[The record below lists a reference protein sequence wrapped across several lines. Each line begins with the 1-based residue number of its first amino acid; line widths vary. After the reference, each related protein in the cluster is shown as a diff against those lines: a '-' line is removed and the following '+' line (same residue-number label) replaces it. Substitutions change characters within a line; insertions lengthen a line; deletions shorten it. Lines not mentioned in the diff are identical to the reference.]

1 MRKLGRFAEVLLF
14 LVLALVLTLFGAGI
28 PMHFRAVAP
37 GVVVEAGRGGETLD
51 DLASYYLDTG
61 KTGPVELFLALP
73 NTPVSTEL
81 LADRM
86 GALIERYPHYA
97 ISGGTAPY
105 FQQFLEML
113 DLKGQSVGK
122 ADVISLLL
130 RARWREQLLDFL
142 GNSSNAAVQAVLE
155 TRLSA
160 AYTTFMP
167 VGTPAGQPLDAAILT
182 TALLLQ
188 GDDFSL
194 PASRRIK
201 LLGERTKDGDRLA
214 VEQLESFYLSIL
226 GLAKRL
232 NWVQLAELTGEFS
245 DLDELRMAAILAREN
260 SDKLPLIFSAIVL
273 AEEPGAVFDYLARF
287 QEEGWGDLSF
297 ALGAGQG
304 ALELLLQNDKP
315 LYNPPAFVRVLDR
328 YTAWVRQPPLLS
340 FTHRHPQAAIVLKI
354 LVLLAAGYAWA
365 LFLSGILQLM
375 LKRPALSRMHPLFIA
390 RNGIVALFLA
400 TTLWV
405 LIEPTLFAS
414 GPEPKGQL
422 RLIFNIASELDSL
435 KSHNLETA
443 MLDQITI
450 LIILLFFLLQLI
462 VYLFCLIKISEIRKQ
477 DATEDLKLKLLENED
492 NLFDLGLYV
501 GLGGTV
507 ASLILLAMDVVQASL
522 IAAYSSTLFG
532 IIFVAVLKVVH
543 VRPYRR
549 SIIVVLDSLKDEP
562 VPTADH
568 S

>member
-1 MRKLGRFAEVLLF
+1 MTKLGTFAEVLLF
-14 LVLALVLTLFGAGI
+14 LVLAFALTLFGAGI
-28 PMHFRAVAP
+28 PIHFRAVAP
-37 GVVVEAGRGGETLD
+37 GVVVEAGRDGETLD
-51 DLASYYLDTG
+51 DLASFYLDTG
-61 KTGPVELFLALP
+61 KTGPVELFLGLP
-73 NTPVSTEL
+73 NTPVATEL
-81 LADRM
+81 LADRT

-105 FQQFLEML
+105 FQQFLEMI
-113 DLKGQSVGK
+113 DLEGQSVGEV
-122 ADVISLLL
+122 DVISLLL
-130 RARWREQLLDFL
+130 RARRREHLLDFL
-142 GNSSNAAVQAVLE
+142 GNSSNTTVHAVLE
-155 TRLSA
+155 TRLSTA
-160 AYTTFMP
+160 FTTFMP
-167 VGTPAGQPLDAAILT
+167 VGTPAGQPLDAVILT
-182 TALLLQ
+182 IALLLQ

-194 PASRRIK
+194 PVSRRIK
-201 LLGERTKDGDRLA
+201 LLAERAMDDDHLA
-214 VEQLESFYLSIL
+214 MEQLEGFYLSIL

-232 NWVQLAELTGEFS
+232 NWVQLAVLTGKFS
-245 DLDELRMAAILAREN
+245 DLDDLRLATVLTREN

-340 FTHRHPQAAIVLKI
+340 FTHRHPQAAIVLKV
-354 LVLLAAGYAWA
+354 LVMLAAGYAWA
-365 LFLSGILQLM
+365 LFLGGILRLF
-375 LKRPALSRMHPLFIA
+375 LRSPALSRMHPLFIA

-400 TTLWV
+400 TTLWT

-450 LIILLFFLLQLI
+450 LIIILFFLMQLI
-462 VYLFCLIKISEIRKQ
+462 VYLFCLIRISEIRKQ
-477 DATEDLKLKLLENED
+477 DATDDLKLKLLENED

-549 SIIVVLDSLKDEP
+549 SIIVVLDSRKDEP
-562 VPTADH
+562 VPTVNYR
-568 S
+568 

>member
-1 MRKLGRFAEVLLF
+1 MTKQRTVAEALLF
-14 LVLALVLTLFGAGI
+14 FLLAFGLVLFGAGI
-28 PMHFRAVAP
+28 PIHFRAVAP
-37 GVVVEAGRGGETLD
+37 GVVVEAGRDGETLE
-51 DLASYYLDTG
+51 DLASFYLDTG
-61 KTGPVELFLALP
+61 KIGPVELFLALP
-73 NTPVSTEL
+73 YA
-81 LADRM
+81 LANEKSLIDRVE
-86 GALIERYPHYA
+86 ALIEKYPHYV

-113 DLKGQSVGK
+113 DLEGHLVAG

-130 RARWREQLLDFL
+130 RNQWRAHLLDFL
-142 GNSSNAAVQAVLE
+142 ENSSNIAVHAVLE
-155 TRLSA
+155 TRHST
-160 AYTTFMP
+160 AYTTFIP
-167 VGTPAGQPLDAAILT
+167 VGTSAGQPLDAAIAT

-194 PASRRIK
+194 PVSRRIK
-201 LLGERTKDGDRLA
+201 LLAERANGGDRLA

-226 GLAKRL
+226 SLGKRF
-232 NWVQLAELTGEFS
+232 NWVQLAELTGKFP
-245 DLDELRMAAILAREN
+245 DIDELRMTAVLIREN
-260 SDKLPLIFSAIVL
+260 GDKLPSIFSAIVL
-273 AEEPGAVFDYLARF
+273 AEEPGAVYDYLSRF
-287 QEEGWGDLSF
+287 QEEGWGGLSF

-304 ALELLLQNDKP
+304 ALKFVLQTDKP
-315 LYNPPAFVRVLDR
+315 LYNPPAFVQVLDR
-328 YTAWVRQPPLLS
+328 YTAWVSQPPLLS
-340 FTHRHPQAAIVLKI
+340 FTHRNPQAAILLKI
-354 LVLLAAGYAWA
+354 LVVLAAGYAWA
-365 LFLSGILQLM
+365 LLLGGLLQLVM
-375 LKRPALSRMHPLFIA
+375 KGPTLSRMHPLFIA

-405 LIEPTLFAS
+405 LIEPTLFS
-414 GPEPKGQL
+414 SVPELKGQL
-422 RLIFNIASELDSL
+422 RLVFNIASELDSL
-435 KSHNLETA
+435 KSHNLETI

-462 VYLFCLIKISEIRKQ
+462 VYLFCLIRISEIRKQ
-477 DATEDLKLKLLENED
+477 EATDDLRLKLLENED
-492 NLFDLGLYV
+492 ILFELGLYI

-549 SIIVVLDSLKDEP
+549 SIIVVLESRKDEP
-562 VPTADH
+562 VTTADH

>member
-37 GVVVEAGRGGETLD
+37 GVVVEAGKGGETLD

-201 LLGERTKDGDRLA
+201 LLGERAKDGDRLA

-245 DLDELRMAAILAREN
+245 DLDELGMAAILAREN

-375 LKRPALSRMHPLFIA
+375 LIRPALSRMHPLFIA

-507 ASLILLAMDVVQASL
+507 TSLILLAMDVVQASL

>member
-1 MRKLGRFAEVLLF
+1 MTKLGTFAEVLLF
-14 LVLALVLTLFGAGI
+14 LVLALALTLFGAGI
-28 PMHFRAVAP
+28 PIHFRAVAP
-37 GVVVEAGRGGETLD
+37 GVVVEAGRDGETLD
-51 DLASYYLDTG
+51 DLASFYLDTG

-81 LADRM
+81 LADRT

-113 DLKGQSVGK
+113 DLEGQSVGEV
-122 ADVISLLL
+122 DVISLLL
-130 RARWREQLLDFL
+130 RARWREHLLDFL
-142 GNSSNAAVQAVLE
+142 GNSSNAAVHAVLE
-155 TRLSA
+155 TRLSTA
-160 AYTTFMP
+160 FTTFMP

-201 LLGERTKDGDRLA
+201 LLAERAKDDDRLA

-226 GLAKRL
+226 GLAKRF
-232 NWVQLAELTGEFS
+232 NWVQLAVLTGNFS
-245 DLDELRMAAILAREN
+245 DLDELQLAAVLTREN

-287 QEEGWGDLSF
+287 QEEGWADLSF

-340 FTHRHPQAAIVLKI
+340 FSHRHPQAAIVLKI
-354 LVLLAAGYAWA
+354 LVMLAAGYTWA
-365 LFLSGILQLM
+365 LFLSGILQLV

-450 LIILLFFLLQLI
+450 LIILLFFLMQLI
-462 VYLFCLIKISEIRKQ
+462 VYLFCLIRISEIRKQ
-477 DATEDLKLKLLENED
+477 DATDDLKLKLLENED

-532 IIFVAVLKVVH
+532 IIFVAVLKVAH

-549 SIIVVLDSLKDEP
+549 SIIVVLDSRKDEP
-562 VPTADH
+562 VPTVDH
-568 S
+568 R

>member
-1 MRKLGRFAEVLLF
+1 MTKLGTFAEVLLF
-14 LVLALVLTLFGAGI
+14 LVLALALTLFGAGI
-28 PMHFRAVAP
+28 PIHFRAVAP
-37 GVVVEAGRGGETLD
+37 GVVVEAGRDGETLD
-51 DLASYYLDTG
+51 DLASFYLDTG

-81 LADRM
+81 LADRT

-113 DLKGQSVGK
+113 DLEGQSVGEV
-122 ADVISLLL
+122 DVISLLL
-130 RARWREQLLDFL
+130 RARWREHLLDFL
-142 GNSSNAAVQAVLE
+142 GNSSNAAVHAVLE
-155 TRLSA
+155 TRLSTA
-160 AYTTFMP
+160 FTTFMP

-201 LLGERTKDGDRLA
+201 LLAERAKDDDHLA

-226 GLAKRL
+226 GLAKRF
-232 NWVQLAELTGEFS
+232 NWVQLAVLTGNFS
-245 DLDELRMAAILAREN
+245 DLDELQLAAVLTREN

-354 LVLLAAGYAWA
+354 LVMLAAGYTWA
-365 LFLSGILQLM
+365 LFLSGILQLV
-375 LKRPALSRMHPLFIA
+375 LKRPALARMHPLFIA

-462 VYLFCLIKISEIRKQ
+462 VYLFCMIRISEIRKQ
-477 DATEDLKLKLLENED
+477 DATDDLKLKLLENED

-549 SIIVVLDSLKDEP
+549 SIIVALDSRKDEP
-562 VPTADH
+562 VPTVDH
-568 S
+568 R